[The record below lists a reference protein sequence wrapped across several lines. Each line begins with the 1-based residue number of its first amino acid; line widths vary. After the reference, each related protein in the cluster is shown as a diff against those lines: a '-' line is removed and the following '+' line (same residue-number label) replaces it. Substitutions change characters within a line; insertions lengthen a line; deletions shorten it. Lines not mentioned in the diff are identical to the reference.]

1 MLTGCVI
8 RWNQLKD
15 KTASDELY
23 IGYANGDICGIDNVR
38 SASKPDALFLHR
50 SASSNGNLVYLNAT
64 TDSSGHSR
72 VRGSQV
78 MDTGKWSSMAKQWW
92 YDGLECP
99 VDPDHSMQGKVC
111 ASKMFMSG
119 GSYTGLSMNFIMPIL
134 DAAGN
139 KIAVLATEQMYGP
152 STTLSRKIIKRLTE
166 RNSLDSEIAIVQK
179 EGEIVFAS
187 NGESYRRGSDGL
199 IVRLNITDSG
209 MLSTKVRV
217 MVSVPLMYLSFP
229 A

>member
-1 MLTGCVI
+1 MLTGCFI

-15 KTASDELY
+15 KPAVDELY
-23 IGYANGDICGIDNVR
+23 IGYPNGDICGVDNVR

-50 SASSNGNLVYLNAT
+50 SASSSGHLVYLNAT
-64 TDSSGHSR
+64 TDTSGHSR
-72 VRGSQV
+72 VRGAQV
-78 MDTGKWSSMAKQWW
+78 IDTGKWSSMAKQWW

-99 VDPDHSMQGKVC
+99 VDPDHPMQGQVC
-111 ASKMFMSG
+111 ASKIFMSG

-152 STTLSRKIIKRLTE
+152 STTHSEKILENLKRLA
-166 RNSLDSEIAIVQK
+166 SIDSEIAVVQK
-179 EGEIVFAS
+179 EGEIIFAS
-187 NGESYRRGSDGL
+187 NGESWRRGSDGL
-199 IVRLNITDSG
+199 AVRLNITESG
-209 MLSTKVRV
+209 LVSTKVRDALSPFV
-217 MVSVPLMYLSFP
+217 YLPFP